1 MTPEPYDVRTIC
13 SASTPDL
20 GSPNPELIQNLE
32 MLRGK
37 QCCAIKYTSPLYAH
51 HVLIHGLGPCRH
63 LRS

>member
-37 QCCAIKYTSPLYAH
+37 QCCAIKYTSDPLYT
-51 HVLIHGLGPCRH
+51 LIMF
-63 LRS
+63 